1 MQTNTAF
8 ALGLITSALQMI
20 FVMLS
25 WILTSYLGR
34 RTIYVWGSLI
44 NVGFLVALG
53 IAGSVGLSTAASLAQ
68 ASLGLIVSVL
78 FTLGP
83 APASWV
89 IIGET
94 SSIRLRPLTTGV
106 GRAAYYI
113 VNIPCIFLASYMLNP
128 DVRPPPP
135 ALLRG
140 LCDEQS
146 LTNSAGG
153 QPRWQVRLRL
163 GRHRLRLLPR
173 RLLLLA
179 RDEEPILPR
188 NRHPVQAQGPRPQV
202 DLDCCRYRGRRVNA
216 KRCYEVSGT
225 TLNRRKAFNRMLNFA
240 A

>member
-1 MQTNTAF
+1 MSTSTAF
-8 ALGLITSALQMI
+8 AMGLITSALQWV

-53 IAGSVGLSTAASLAQ
+53 IAGSVGLSNAANLAQ

-94 SSIRLRPLTTGV
+94 SAIRLRPLTTGV
-106 GRAAYYI
+106 GRASYYI

-128 DVRPPPP
+128 
-135 ALLRG
+135 
-140 LCDEQS
+140 
-146 LTNSAGG
+146 
-153 QPRWQVRLRL
+153 QVRSFSPKPC
-163 GRHRLRLLPR
+163 GKQLLTK
-173 RLLLLA
+173 
-179 RDEEPILPR
+179 I
-188 NRHPVQAQGPRPQV
+188 
-202 DLDCCRYRGRRVNA
+202 
-216 KRCYEVSGT
+216 
-225 TLNRRKAFNRMLNFA
+225 
-240 A
+240 